1 MSGGPAAAFWEFLAQ
16 FAVEIL
22 ILLVTII
29 GYGVRVLYKKMS
41 EIEDHV
47 DEVEQELELQSHG
60 QTRLERHNTRM
71 EELQKTQNRLM
82 RYMVGDANDPS
93 DAGLLHEIEEIHQK
107 VDSISD
113 NLGSD
118 VDVSDPDPPSDD

>member
-1 MSGGPAAAFWEFLAQ
+1 MGVAVVTEALAN

-22 ILLVTII
+22 LLLIS
-29 GYGVRVLYKKMS
+29 GVAYSVRYVHKSMS
-41 EIEDHV
+41 EIQDQV
-47 DEVEQELELQSHG
+47 DGVEEELELQSSG

-93 DAGLLHEIEEIHQK
+93 DAGLLHEIEEIHTK
-107 VDSISD
+107 VDSISED
-113 NLGSD
+113 INKGDSID
-118 VDVSDPDPPSDD
+118 TDTDSADD

>member
-1 MSGGPAAAFWEFLAQ
+1 MGVAVVTEALAN

-22 ILLVTII
+22 LLLIS
-29 GYGVRVLYKKMS
+29 GVAYAVRYVHKSMS
-41 EIEDHV
+41 EIQDQV
-47 DEVEQELELQSHG
+47 DGVEEELELQSSG

-93 DAGLLHEIEEIHQK
+93 DAGLLHEIEEIHTK
-107 VDSISD
+107 IDELSEDINSSDSLDTDTDSA
-113 NLGSD
+113 
-118 VDVSDPDPPSDD
+118 DD